1 MNKGHRPFVC
11 PFDRRSGISL
21 AETLVSI
28 VLVGGLLAVSLDLLG
43 DAVEGQQTM
52 GNRSRG
58 LLLAQEL
65 MTEIL
70 QQPYDDPDQ
79 TAVLGREAGEDLG
92 TRAPFDDVDDYHG
105 WDSSP
110 PMEKDGTE
118 IPNLTGWAR
127 SVTVR
132 WVDATDQISARGT
145 DTGVKE
151 IKVTVRHNSA
161 QVASLMA
168 IRTRAGDP
176 IAAELESP
184 IEIPGP

>member
-1 MNKGHRPFVC
+1 MR
-11 PFDRRSGISL
+11 PFDRPRGISL

-28 VLVGGLLAVSLDLLG
+28 VLVGGLLAVSLNLLSG
-43 DAVEGQQTM
+43 AVAGQQ
-52 GNRSRG
+52 GLSDRGRG

-92 TRAPFDDVDDYHG
+92 TRASFDDVDDYHN
-105 WDSSP
+105 WDSTP

-118 IPNLTGWAR
+118 IPNLSGWSR
-127 SVTVR
+127 SATVR
-132 WVDATDQISARGT
+132 WVDAADQISARGT

-151 IKVTVRHNSA
+151 ITVTVRHNDA
-161 QVASLMA
+161 VVASLGA
-168 IRTRAGDP
+168 VRARAGDP

-184 IEIPGP
+184 IEIPGS